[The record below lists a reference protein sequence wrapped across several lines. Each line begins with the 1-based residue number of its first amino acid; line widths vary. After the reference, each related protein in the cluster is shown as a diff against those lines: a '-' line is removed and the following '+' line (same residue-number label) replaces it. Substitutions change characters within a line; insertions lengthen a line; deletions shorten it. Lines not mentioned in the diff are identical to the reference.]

1 MKILVTG
8 GAGFIGSHI
17 VDKLIARGD
26 SVAVIDDLSTGKKEN
41 LNSKAKFYKLSIVDK
56 KVEQVFAKEKP
67 DYVIHQA
74 AQVDVTRSVKEPLYD
89 AEVNILG
96 SLNILECCRKYGV
109 KKIVYA
115 NSGGAGSGE
124 PQYLPV
130 DEKHPI
136 APLCPYGVSKHTF
149 EHYLDLYSKIHGMK
163 YTSLRYANVYGPR
176 QDPFGEGGVIAI
188 FSYNLL
194 KNQAPKI
201 FGNGKQTRDFVF
213 VGDVADA
220 NILSLEKGDNDYFNV
235 STGKE
240 ISINDLFKMIKE
252 LTGSKTNAI
261 YAEPRKGEIMR
272 SVLSNA
278 KIKKATGWS
287 PKVDLKQ
294 GLKETIA
301 FFKNKK

>member
-1 MKILVTG
+1 MKVIVTG

-26 SVAVIDDLSTGKKEN
+26 SVVIIDDLSTGKKEN
-41 LNSKAKFYKLSIVDK
+41 LNPKAKFYRLSIVDK
-56 KVEQVFAKEKP
+56 KIEQVFAKEKP

-109 KKIVYA
+109 KKIVYG

-124 PQYLPV
+124 PQYLPM

-149 EHYLDLYSKIHGMK
+149 EHYLEVYSKL
-163 YTSLRYANVYGPR
+163 YRLTFASLRYANVYGPR
-176 QDPFGEGGVIAI
+176 QDPFGEGGVVAI
-188 FSYNLL
+188 FSHKLL
-194 KNQAPKI
+194 NGQAPRI
-201 FGNGKQTRDFVF
+201 FGDGKQTRDFVF
-213 VGDVADA
+213 VEDVADA
-220 NILSLEKGDNDYFNV
+220 NILALTKGENCCFNV

-240 ISINDLFKMIKE
+240 TSINELFRLMQNLLKSKIEAKHAE
-252 LTGSKTNAI
+252 L
-261 YAEPRKGEIMR
+261 RKGEIIR

-278 KIKKATGWS
+278 KIKKELAWE
-287 PKVDLKQ
+287 PKARLEE
-294 GLKETIA
+294 GLKKTID
-301 FFKNKK
+301 FFRKQ